1 MQSILVIAQ
10 SARDYAKALHLAGFK
25 VMVID
30 GFADKDTRHI
40 AEEWVKVSL
49 TSDGFIGQEVIAA
62 VKTLQARQAL
72 KGDKFIGFIYG
83 SGFEAQ
89 PTLLNSIARL
99 LPLIGNSAEVVGRI
113 KNPDYF
119 FGILQNALIL
129 FPETRTKKQVFK
141 QVANLDN
148 ILSNTTSPTKD
159 WLIKKV
165 GGTGGQHIEF
175 SHQDQ
180 QKFADIDNV
189 PVLNDQYKQAYLA
202 GQPASLLFLADDAN
216 AGLGEGGGVKGVSF
230 NYQFLA
236 TSKEMP
242 FRFGGAVSHVRLP
255 KSIQQQMLNAAAIIS
270 TAFNLKGLN
279 SLDVIIKNDHVYVIE
294 VNPRLSA
301 TLSLQENIAELI
313 KAHLLT
319 FGVKTEKRMP
329 IQASYFEKIQERR
342 CESIAKVV
350 VYSSKPTQIKRNIQ
364 WPIWASDTPC
374 FDSESAEASG
384 LILKDAPICSVYATG
399 KTASAAKKAA
409 RLRASGLLKRLN

>member
-1 MQSILVIAQ
+1 MQSILMIAQ
-10 SARDYAKALHLAGFK
+10 SARDYAQALHLAGFK
-25 VMVID
+25 VIVID
-30 GFADKDTRHI
+30 GFADNETRDI

-49 TSDGFIGQEVIAA
+49 TSDGFIAQEVLAA
-62 VKTLQARQAL
+62 VKTLQACQAL
-72 KGDKFIGFIYG
+72 KGDAFIGFMYG

-89 PTLLNSIARL
+89 PSLLNSIAQL
-99 LPLIGNSAEVVGRI
+99 LPLIGNSADVISRI

-119 FGILQNALIL
+119 FGVLQNALLL
-129 FPETRTKKQVFK
+129 FPETKTKKQVFK

-148 ILSNTTSPTKD
+148 LLSNTTSPKKD

-165 GGTGGQHIEF
+165 GGTGGQHIKF
-175 SHQDQ
+175 SRQDQ

-189 PVLNDQYKQAYLA
+189 PILNNQYKQAYLT
-202 GQPASLLFLADDAN
+202 GQPASLLFLADDAIVE
-216 AGLGEGGGVKGVSF
+216 LGEGREVKVVSF
-230 NYQFLA
+230 NHQLLA
-236 TSKEMP
+236 SSKETP

-279 SLDVIIKNDHVYVIE
+279 SLDVIIKNNQVYVLE

-301 TLSLQENIAELI
+301 TLTLQGNMAGLI
-313 KAHLLT
+313 TAHLLA
-319 FGVKTEKRMP
+319 FGVESKKCMP
-329 IQASYFEKIQERR
+329 MQTPHFEKVPETR

-350 VYSSKPTQIKRNIQ
+350 VYASRPTRIKRNIQ

-374 FDSESAEASG
+374 FDCESAEAAK

-399 KTASAAKKAA
+399 KTASMAKKAA
-409 RLRASGLLKRLN
+409 RLRASGLLKQLN

>member
-10 SARDYAKALHLAGFK
+10 SARDYAQALHLVGFK

-40 AEEWVKVSL
+40 AEEWVKVTL
-49 TSDGFIGQEVIAA
+49 TKDGFIGQEVIAA
-62 VKTLQARQAL
+62 VKTLQACQAL
-72 KGDKFIGFIYG
+72 KGDKFIGFMYG

-99 LPLIGNSAEVVGRI
+99 LPLIGNSADVVARI

-119 FGILQNALIL
+119 FGVLQNALIL
-129 FPETRTKKQVFK
+129 FPETKTKKHIFN
-141 QVANLDN
+141 QVANLDHP
-148 ILSNTTSPTKD
+148 LSNSTPPKKN

-165 GGTGGQHIEF
+165 GGTGGQHIVF

-180 QKFADIDNV
+180 HKFADIDNL
-189 PVLNDQYKQAYLA
+189 PILNDQYKQAYLT
-202 GQPASLLFLADDAN
+202 GQPASLLFLADEAK
-216 AGLGEGGGVKGVSF
+216 AGLGEGSGVKVVSF
-230 NYQFLA
+230 NHQLLA
-236 TSKEMP
+236 TSKETP
-242 FRFGGAVSHVRLP
+242 FRFGGAVSHVRLS

-279 SLDVIIKNDHVYVIE
+279 SLDVIIKNNHVYVIE

-301 TLSLQENIAELI
+301 TLTLQDNMAELI
-313 KAHLLT
+313 TAHLLA
-319 FGVKTEKRMP
+319 FGIKTEKCMP
-329 IQASYFEKIQERR
+329 MQTLHFEKPPERR

-350 VYSSKPTQIKRNIQ
+350 VYASKPTQIKLNIQ

-374 FDSESAEASG
+374 FDNESAEASE

-399 KTASAAKKAA
+399 KTASMAKKAA
-409 RLRASGLLKRLN
+409 RLRASALLKQLN